1 MDTSLINHQSHAP
14 CHSFLM
20 MFLIQ
25 EGYDNH
31 RLNRQASPQGS
42 CDRSS
47 HPEMFLRK
55 GVLEICSKFTGEH
68 TCQSAISIKLLC
80 NFIEITLWHGCSPVY
95 CSIFSEHL
103 FLRTPLDWTAA
114 CVVTFRTNEFWF
126 QIYFSQVST
135 QGESKISKY
144 FSPTSKCLLIT
155 LCSIE
160 KKL

>member
-95 CSIFSEHL
+95 LQHIF
-103 FLRTPLDWTAA
+103 RTPFLKNTSGLDGCLCCDIPDQWILVSDIFFTS
-114 CVVTFRTNEFWF
+114 
-126 QIYFSQVST
+126 IYT
-135 QGESKISKY
+135 MGE
-144 FSPTSKCLLIT
+144 
-155 LCSIE
+155 
-160 KKL
+160 